1 MENSSQQQ
9 HIRVCAQLIY
19 SAIAVLARRMATDH
33 CEHLEAYTSSTLV
46 PLDKQPG
53 CPPIW
58 IGEVLSRI
66 TGKAIMEVVKED
78 VEEAVGNLEVCAGQ
92 QGQAGCE
99 AAVHAMIMTDT

>member
-1 MENSSQQQ
+1 MRTADLQ
-9 HIRVCAQLIY
+9 
-19 SAIAVLARRMATDH
+19 SAIAALARRMATDH